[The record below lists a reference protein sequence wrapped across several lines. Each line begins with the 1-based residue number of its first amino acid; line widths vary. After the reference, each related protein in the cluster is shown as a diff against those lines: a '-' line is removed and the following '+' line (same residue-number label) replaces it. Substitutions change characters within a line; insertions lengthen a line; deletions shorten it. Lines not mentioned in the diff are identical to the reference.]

1 MYRSSVTVDLRILA
15 ANIQSLQDVLDP
27 ATRLIFIVKSNAYG
41 HGLEQVVAKA
51 WEQGVRWFG
60 VAHLFEAER
69 IRVVLPEAS
78 VMIMGA
84 ISPQDV
90 SNCIEKN
97 FTPIVVDAL
106 HAQALS
112 SAVTQGVLQ
121 VHFKVDIG
129 MARLGFNG
137 WENDGCIEQ
146 AAVLPG
152 LYVEGICSHFATV
165 EPQRIE
171 LAETQ
176 VKDFLEVAERVEKK
190 LGRRLVRH
198 ISSTRAILNY
208 KDWDLDAIRPGMM
221 LYGYGSQ
228 VEGVRC
234 KTKPFLEWK
243 SHLMQVK
250 KVPSDFAVGY
260 YSSYRTK
267 QPTVL
272 GTICTG
278 YADGFLRSMSNI
290 GYTLAGGRRCAVI
303 GRISMNWVTLDLGP
317 DSDLQAGD
325 EVVLIG
331 SQGQDA
337 IWASEVA
344 KWSGTIPYEI
354 LTAIR
359 SEVPR
364 AYVS

>member
-1 MYRSSVTVDLRILA
+1 MYRSSVTVDLSILA
-15 ANIQSLQDVLDP
+15 SNIQSLQDVLDP
-27 ATRLIFIVKSNAYG
+27 TTRLIFVVKSNAYG

-51 WEQGVRWFG
+51 WEKGVRWFG
-60 VAHLFEAER
+60 VAHLYEAER
-69 IRVVLPEAS
+69 IRAVLADAK

-90 SNCIEKN
+90 PRCIQES

-112 SAVTQGVLQ
+112 SAVTQGQLL
-121 VHFKVDIG
+121 VHFKVDTG

-137 WENDGCIEQ
+137 WENDGTIEQ

-152 LYVEGICSHFATV
+152 LHVEGICSHFATV
-165 EPQRIE
+165 EPQRLE

-176 VKDFLEVAERVEKK
+176 VTDFMRVAERVEKK

-208 KDWDLDAIRPGMM
+208 KDWDFDAIRPGMM

-228 VEGVRC
+228 VDGVRC

-250 KVPSDFAVGY
+250 KVPANFAVGY
-260 YSSYRTK
+260 YSSYHTK
-267 QPTVL
+267 QATEL

-290 GYTLAGGRRCAVI
+290 GYTLAGGKRCAVI
-303 GRISMNWVTLDLGP
+303 GRISMNWVTIDLGP
-317 DSDLQAGD
+317 DSGLQAGD

-331 SQGQDA
+331 TQGDDA
-337 IWASEVA
+337 IWANEVA

-364 AYVS
+364 TYIA